1 LGLQERL
8 HLLVQLVML
17 LGAQLHLLLQL
28 ARLVELPPH
37 LLLKHS
43 SAVPKPRPIPLLS
56 QTALRL
62 MPAPMSLMTSST
74 PMAAEAIWWDI
85 AAPPSREVV

>member
-37 LLLKHS
+37 LLLLN
-43 SAVPKPRPIPLLS
+43 KPQPLPLLS
-56 QTALRL
+56 KTALRL